1 MRTIF
6 CLLLAFLITSG
17 AEATTY
23 LRDNLKR
30 AKKGDFIVTNQ
41 SKAYTLLHIYDKTA
55 NTLTIEEVTVPTQ
68 RMPKGKYAWRDW
80 ITEGAPNHTSWV
92 MYEINLNTGEMQ
104 EYFSFTNNGWHSVPR
119 ANNFLSTLLNLR
131 LSPVP
136 PQALKRIGP
145 KPKAGMT
152 DQRRIWQPVM
162 VVDGQTI
169 NNVTFQALR
178 TRWPRDGGEL
188 SGRTIEVYV
197 PKEDQLYPSYFPYW
211 LQISGM
217 LGQAK
222 VRIID
227 SGGNLVSPKSPLPRQ
242 QDPISSTSY

>member
-6 CLLLAFLITSG
+6 FLLFAVLITSG

-55 NTLTIEEVTVPTQ
+55 NTLTVEEVTIPTQ
-68 RMPKGKYAWRDW
+68 RIPKGKYTWRDW
-80 ITEGAPNHTSWV
+80 MTEGAPNHTSWV
-92 MYEINLNTGEMQ
+92 MYEINLNTGEME
-104 EYFSFTNNGWHSVPR
+104 EYYSFSNNGWYSVPQ
-119 ANNFLSTLLNLR
+119 ANNFLSTLLNLK
-131 LSPVP
+131 LTPVP
-136 PQALKRIGP
+136 HKALKRIGP
-145 KPKAGMT
+145 KPKAGIE
-152 DQRRIWQPVM
+152 DQRKIWQPMM
-162 VVDGQTI
+162 VVDGQKI
-169 NNVTFQALR
+169 DGVAFQALR
-178 TRWPRDGGEL
+178 THWPRDGSEL

-197 PKEDQLYPSYFPYW
+197 PEEDQLYPSYFPYW

-222 VRIID
+222 VRIVD
-227 SGGNLVSPKSPLPRQ
+227 SGGDLTSPKPPLPRQ
-242 QDPISSTSY
+242 QEPVSSTSY